1 MIKVTLIQ
9 LVEAMAGED
18 RAPLRKL
25 TALDLPVKYS
35 WPFGDT
41 LLEAIIKNKQYY
53 EARQKLFVK
62 YGTPTLEGNLTVG
75 PENRET
81 FAKDND
87 ELLATEIEL
96 PGDKIPKDAILANEK
111 NQLSANDCALLRP
124 FTC

>member
-18 RAPLRKL
+18 KAPLRKL

-41 LLEAIIKNKQYY
+41 LLEAIAQNRKYQEEK
-53 EARQKLFVK
+53 QKLFAK
-62 YGTPTLEGNLTVG
+62 YGIPTPEGGLTIP
-75 PENRET
+75 PENLEAFKT
-81 FAKDND
+81 AHN
-87 ELLATEIEL
+87 ELLSLEIEL
-96 PGDKIPKDAILANEK
+96 PGDKIPKEAILANETNK
-111 NQLSANDCALLRP
+111 LSANDSAILRP